1 MKILITCAVVLA
13 VTFGMVTSSAAKVLS
28 KSHPNVTQ
36 LRIILAGPVAGA
48 AKYTA
53 TAWGVDASYIGPG
66 EIEKLLGVDIYLDD
80 EKRIEA
86 VKITRLSNTGETI
99 TMLFT
104 NVLELSIQT
113 LKDGVSR
120 PHKKT
125 PITIHTADS
134 LTFP

>member
-1 MKILITCAVVLA
+1 MKTLIAFAVVLA
-13 VTFGMVTSSAAKVLS
+13 VTFGMATGSAAKVLS

-36 LRIILAGPVAGA
+36 LRITLAGPLAGA
-48 AKYTA
+48 AKN

-66 EIEKLLGVDIYLDD
+66 EIDKLLGVDIYLDD

-113 LKDGVSR
+113 LKDGVNR

-125 PITIHTADS
+125 PITIHTADG